1 METNEQAQEQEQ
13 EQAEEIQRTFFQ
25 IYSPLMISLFILLT
39 GIFFLLVSFMENPI
53 LEVSPP
59 GQFYLVAIAGIFV
72 CLGIYYSVLWNRG
85 GLRRKG
91 KSVEEIRKEAVENL
105 NDPQLLQKIALEEE
119 NEEIQEIA
127 KKRLDDMA
135 RK

>member
-1 METNEQAQEQEQ
+1 
-13 EQAEEIQRTFFQ
+13 
-25 IYSPLMISLFILLT
+25 MISLFILLT
-39 GIFFLLVSFMENPI
+39 GVFFLLVGFVENPI
-53 LEVSPP
+53 LSVKPP
-59 GQFYLVAIAGIFV
+59 GQLYLFGISGIFV
-72 CLGIYYSVLWNRG
+72 CLGIYYSILWNRG